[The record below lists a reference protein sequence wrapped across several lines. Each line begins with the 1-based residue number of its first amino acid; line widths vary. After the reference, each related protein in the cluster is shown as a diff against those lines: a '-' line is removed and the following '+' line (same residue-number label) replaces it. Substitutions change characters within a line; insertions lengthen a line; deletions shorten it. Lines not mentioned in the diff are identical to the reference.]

1 MAILKKQATAQ
12 PEAEFRVPS
21 LEEASAEYAAL
32 VAQRSGLTQRGAD
45 TRAERRD
52 IERKIAEAPAPI
64 MRAGVAELLGE
75 TSDST
80 SGLRTRLAE
89 VSKLERDIGSA
100 LEVIRQRLAVART
113 GASKAI
119 CAAARPEYGRRVAAI
134 CDALQAVAVARAAFD
149 DLRDEFERQDVSWAS
164 LGPIS
169 LGFLGDARDGH
180 IQRFVREAREA
191 GYYG

>member
-1 MAILKKQATAQ
+1 MAIFKKQAAAA
-12 PEAEFRVPS
+12 AEPYRVPS
-21 LEEASAEYAAL
+21 LAEASPEYASL
-32 VAQRSGLTQRGAD
+32 VDKRQDLLTQQASLS
-45 TRAERRD
+45 AERR
-52 IERKIAEAPAPI
+52 ELLRKIEEAPAPS
-64 MRAGVAELLGE
+64 MRPGVAALLGE
-75 TSDST
+75 ASDSAT
-80 SGLRTRLAE
+80 ALRSRFGE
-89 VSKLERDIGSA
+89 VQRTLQDIESA

-134 CDALQAVAVARAAFD
+134 CDALQAVAVARAAYD

-180 IQRFVREAREA
+180 VQRFVREAREA
-191 GYYG
+191 GYVD